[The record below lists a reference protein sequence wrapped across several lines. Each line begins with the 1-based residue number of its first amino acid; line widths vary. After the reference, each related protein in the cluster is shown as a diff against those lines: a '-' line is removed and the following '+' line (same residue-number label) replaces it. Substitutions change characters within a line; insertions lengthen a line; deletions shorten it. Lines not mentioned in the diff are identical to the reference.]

1 MICVIFRHAPCDIGF
16 SHQLGMGEM
25 ATVSMGLRS
34 DVTAARREAI
44 AFVPTLKAF
53 FRHKAHGDDV
63 DDLIQEVLI
72 RMHGRGG
79 AEIDNLESYIIRV
92 ARNVLR
98 DRYRRDYVRRRGDHC
113 ELVEQDHPQDEISP
127 ERILFGREQLQS
139 ALAAM
144 NELPARSRQIMVL
157 LRWEGMS
164 YKEVADLFDI
174 SVSAVQNH
182 VTRSMRHLMTRLLET
197 HGPQADDIDDQPA
210 GGRRPGVGVVRPAG
224 VAARD
229 RRRAACC

>member
-1 MICVIFRHAPCDIGF
+1 
-16 SHQLGMGEM
+16 M
-25 ATVSMGLRS
+25 ATVSMDLRS
-34 DVTAARREAI
+34 DVAEARREAI
-44 AFVPTLKAF
+44 AFVPTLRAF

-79 AEIDNLESYIIRV
+79 VEIDNLESYIIRV

-98 DRYRRDYVRRRGDHC
+98 DRYRRDYVRRRSDHC
-113 ELVEQDHPQDEISP
+113 ELVEQDHPPDEMSP

-144 NELPARSRQIMVL
+144 RELPDRSRQIMVL

-197 HGPQADDIDDQPA
+197 HGPQAESDDEQR
-210 GGRRPGVGVVRPAG
+210 GGHGTGAAMVRPAKVPG
-224 VAARD
+224 RD

>member
-1 MICVIFRHAPCDIGF
+1 MDAISIGR
-16 SHQLGMGEM
+16 
-25 ATVSMGLRS
+25 RS
-34 DVTAARREAI
+34 GVEDRREAV

-63 DDLIQEVLI
+63 EDLIQEVLI
-72 RMHGRGG
+72 RMHGRDIAGI
-79 AEIDNLESYIIRV
+79 ENFESYLIRV

-98 DRYRRDYVRRRGDHC
+98 DRYRRDYVRRRADHC
-113 ELVEQDHPQDEISP
+113 ELVEEDHPADDMSP

-139 ALAAM
+139 ALAALG
-144 NELPARSRQIMVL
+144 ELPDRSRQIIVL
-157 LRWEGMS
+157 LRWEGLS

-182 VTRSMRHLMTRLLET
+182 VTRSMRYLMTRLLET
-197 HGPQADDIDDQPA
+197 HGPQADTGDEPRGD
-210 GGRRPGVGVVRPAG
+210 RRPGVGMVRPTP

-229 RRRAACC
+229 RRRAVCG

>member
-1 MICVIFRHAPCDIGF
+1 MAGVSIGLQ
-16 SHQLGMGEM
+16 SN
-25 ATVSMGLRS
+25 AVA
-34 DVTAARREAI
+34 VRREAM
-44 AFVPTLKAF
+44 AFVPALKAF
-53 FRHKAHGDDV
+53 FRHKAHSDDV
-63 DDLIQEVLI
+63 DDLVQDVLI
-72 RMHGRGG
+72 RMHGRDD
-79 AEIDNLESYIIRV
+79 AQIDNLESYIIRV

-98 DRYRRDYVRRRGDHC
+98 DRYRRDHVRRRSDHC
-113 ELVEQDHPQDEISP
+113 ELVEQDHPPDEISP
-127 ERILFGREQLQS
+127 ERILFGREQLKS

-144 NELPARSRQIMVL
+144 SELPDRSRQIMVL

-197 HGPQADDIDDQPA
+197 HGPQADSYDVQP
-210 GGRRPGVGVVRPAG
+210 GGGATGVGMVRPAR
-224 VAARD
+224 VPARD